1 MCTSLHES
9 QPTRPWLKHQLYID
23 FKKAYDSDRREVMC
37 TTLIQ
42 FRITKKLVTLITIC
56 MTMMSSTVCIGEH
69 LSDAFPFCNGL

>member
-1 MCTSLHES
+1 
-9 QPTRPWLKHQLYID
+9 
-23 FKKAYDSDRREVMC
+23 MC